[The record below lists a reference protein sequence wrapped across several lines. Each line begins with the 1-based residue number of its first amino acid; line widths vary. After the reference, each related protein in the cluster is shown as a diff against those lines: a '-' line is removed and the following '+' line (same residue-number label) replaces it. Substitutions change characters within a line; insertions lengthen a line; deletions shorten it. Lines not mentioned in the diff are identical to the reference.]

1 MRDGTD
7 CANLLR
13 AYVGAW
19 PRDIGGYK
27 DGARLGFK
35 FHTQSQRS
43 GELGSKH
50 GFPCVSRRRE
60 GEDYH
65 EYRFKDRA
73 TFERA
78 RLQVKAWDMGMPV
91 ATLAAQESLRPVRQE
106 ALALA
111 GGGA

>member
-35 FHTQSQRS
+35 SHTQSQRS
-43 GELGSKH
+43 GDLGTKH
-50 GFPCVSRRRE
+50 GFPTKPMERHGDGLWRCQL
-60 GEDYH
+60 
-65 EYRFKDRA
+65 KDRA

-91 ATLAAQESLRPVRQE
+91 ATLEAQESLRPVYQ
-106 ALALA
+106 AGLFT